1 MFFPTVSCRMGLQR
15 IFSFIQKKGEG
26 GGVSTIHHLF
36 DLISRRPHQQET
48 RPFSGFY
55 PVHSA
60 LELLE
65 PHRELVDK
73 IRQYFGVP
81 ESVWV
86 STHEQLLHN
95 FACRVQLLPAS
106 EALGHTEPGG
116 VLRHRL
122 ETVNH
127 AMKIRRGYML
137 PNGASTECISEQQE
151 IWNFTVFCSVLLHD
165 IGNSITD
172 VVISLQDEKG
182 SESQWLLACGDIPA
196 GALYRSVFCREQQDK
211 YHQSVQLLVTG
222 QIIPKTAIQWLS
234 RYPDVFNLWLLTL
247 SGRYTEAGILGEII
261 TKADQYAAGKPLS
274 QNDENQRLQSQAES
288 EPQPS
293 GQPVATSRRA
303 KAKQTGQEFLQWL
316 RQQIVDDTIGIN
328 ILNAP
333 LHTVDEGLL
342 LVSPA
347 IFRRYL
353 RNIDNLELNEIQ
365 RGFQSLG
372 IHKVTAAKKN
382 IWTYRLQGE
391 KREHKLNGML
401 IADPLSVLELNALP
415 EANPLLKAETSKA

>member
-1 MFFPTVSCRMGLQR
+1 M
-15 IFSFIQKKGEG
+15 
-26 GGVSTIHHLF
+26 STIHHLF
-36 DLISRRPHQQET
+36 DLISRRPQQEAM
-48 RPFSGFY
+48 PFSGFY
-55 PVHSA
+55 PVRSTS
-60 LELLE
+60 ELLE
-65 PHRELVDK
+65 PHREIVDK
-73 IRQYFGVP
+73 LRQYFGVP
-81 ESVWV
+81 ESVWA
-86 STHEQLLHN
+86 STHEQLIRN
-95 FACRVQLLPAS
+95 FARRVQLLPAS
-106 EALGHTEPGG
+106 EADHHTEPGG
-116 VLRHRL
+116 LLRYAL

-127 AMKIRRGYML
+127 AMKVRRGYML

-151 IWNFTVFCSVLLHD
+151 IWNFAVLCSVLLHD
-165 IGNSITD
+165 IGKSITD
-172 VVISLQDEKG
+172 VAISLQDEKG

-196 GALYRSVFCREQQDK
+196 GVSYRPEFCQERRDK
-211 YHQSVQLLVTG
+211 SHQSVQLLVTG

-234 RYPDVFNLWLLTL
+234 QYPEVFNLWLLTL
-247 SGRYTEAGILGEII
+247 SGWYAEAGILGEII

-274 QNDENQRLQSQAES
+274 QNDENQRLQSEAES
-288 EPQPS
+288 ESQPS

-303 KAKQTGQEFLQWL
+303 KAKQTGQQFLQWL

-328 ILNAP
+328 TLNAP

-353 RNIDNLELNEIQ
+353 RNVDHLELNEIQ

-372 IHKVTAAKKN
+372 IHRMTASKKN

-401 IADPLSVLELNALP
+401 ISDPLAVLKLNALP
-415 EANPLLKAETSKA
+415 EANPLLTAETSKT